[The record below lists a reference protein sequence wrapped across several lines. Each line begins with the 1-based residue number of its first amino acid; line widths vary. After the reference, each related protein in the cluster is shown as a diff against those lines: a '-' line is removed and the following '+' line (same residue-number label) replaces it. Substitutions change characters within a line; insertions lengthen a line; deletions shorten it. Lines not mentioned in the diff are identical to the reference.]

1 MARYRCVLSLMLVF
15 LALPAAAAPRLDT
28 AKMPTPQLLWPSG
41 APGAKGDLDEDKP
54 ALWVFLPPESNAVG
68 TAVVICPGGGYAHL
82 AIGHEGKDVA
92 EWLNSLGVAA
102 FVLRYR
108 LAPRYQ
114 HPAPLL
120 DVQRA
125 VRTVRA
131 GADYWHID
139 PARIGVMGF
148 SAGGHLASTIGTH
161 FDPGDS
167 AAKDPI
173 DKVGCRPDF
182 LILAYPV
189 ISLGSDYSH
198 AGSKKNLL
206 GDNPEAALIES
217 LSNEKVVTPE
227 TPPTFLFHTNAD
239 TGVVPENSV
248 LFYLALRKAK
258 VPAEMHIFEHGRHGI
273 GLAPGDPAASI
284 WPTLCANWLR
294 GRGVLPAQPAKTN

>member
-1 MARYRCVLSLMLVF
+1 MD
-15 LALPAAAAPRLDT
+15 P

-41 APGAKGDLDEDKP
+41 APGAKGAQDDDKP
-54 ALWVFLPPESNAVG
+54 ALWVFLPPEAKAVG
-68 TAVVICPGGGYAHL
+68 AAVVVCPGGGYTHL

-92 EWLNSLGVAA
+92 QWLNSLGVAA

-114 HPAPLL
+114 HPSPLL

-167 AAKDPI
+167 LAKDPI

-182 LILAYPV
+182 LILAYAV
-189 ISLGSDYSH
+189 ITMGSDYGH

-206 GDNPEAALIES
+206 GADPEAALLES

-227 TPPTFLFHTNAD
+227 TPPTFLFHTNEDA
-239 TGVVPENSV
+239 GVKPENSV

-258 VPAEMHIFEHGRHGI
+258 VPAEMHIYEHGRHGI
-273 GLAPGDPAASI
+273 GLAPDDPAVST
-284 WPTLCANWLR
+284 WPSLCANWLR
-294 GRGVLPAQPAKTN
+294 GRGVIPAQPGKPN